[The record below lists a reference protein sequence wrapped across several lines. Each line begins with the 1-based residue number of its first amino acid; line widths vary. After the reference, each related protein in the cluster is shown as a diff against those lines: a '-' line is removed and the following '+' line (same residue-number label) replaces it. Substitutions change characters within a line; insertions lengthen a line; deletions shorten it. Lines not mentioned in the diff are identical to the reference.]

1 MFKWR
6 RRRPKGNQADR
17 DLEEAAR
24 VLEDADFGDY
34 LGIYGRRS
42 GSTASEGDGGPDRGV
57 SRDPT
62 DTGPDPRDPT
72 DTGPDP
78 SSGDDSD

>member
-24 VLEDADFGDY
+24 VLEDAEFGDY
-34 LGIYGRRS
+34 LGIYDRRS
-42 GSTASEGDGGPDRGV
+42 GSTASEGDGDPGRGV

-62 DTGPDPRDPT
+62 DTGPDPP
-72 DTGPDP
+72 
-78 SSGDDSD
+78 SGDDSDEGSAS

>member
-6 RRRPKGNQADR
+6 RRRPKGSQADH

-24 VLEDADFGDY
+24 VLEEADFGDF

-42 GSTASEGDGGPDRGV
+42 PSAGSEGDGSPDGG
-57 SRDPT
+57 SSPDPT
-62 DTGPDPRDPT
+62 GTN
-72 DTGPDP
+72 PDP
-78 SSGDDSD
+78 SPNDDSD

>member
-34 LGIYGRRS
+34 LGIYDRRP
-42 GSTASEGDGGPDRGV
+42 GSAGSEGDGDTDRGL
-57 SRDPT
+57 SPEPT
-62 DTGPDPRDPT
+62 VTS
-72 DTGPDP
+72 PDP
-78 SSGDDSD
+78 SPNDD

>member
-6 RRRPKGNQADR
+6 RRRPKGSQADH

-24 VLEDADFGDY
+24 VLEEADFGDF

-42 GSTASEGDGGPDRGV
+42 PSAGSEGDGSPDGGP
-57 SRDPT
+57 SPDPT
-62 DTGPDPRDPT
+62 GTSP
-72 DTGPDP
+72 P
-78 SSGDDSD
+78 SPNDDSD

>member
-6 RRRPKGNQADR
+6 RRRPKGSQADR

-34 LGIYGRRS
+34 LGIYDRRS
-42 GSTASEGDGGPDRGV
+42 GSTDSEGGGDPGRGI
-57 SRDPT
+57 SLDPA
-62 DTGPDPRDPT
+62 DTS
-72 DTGPDP
+72 PDP
-78 SSGDDSD
+78 SPEDDSDQEPSP